1 MAAVRAAPAVP
12 MGHHAFGK
20 YTFEFSGDADG
31 PVRVRPLEPGP
42 YKGPT
47 TLLLE
52 TFNPT
57 YSHRR
62 GYTLSRTK
70 AAAFFQAAKEG
81 KASSPQALAKE
92 ASIAARN
99 KATNEAVLR
108 LVAESGGRIEGD
120 RAFIDTAYGR
130 LRVHPSGPTFI
141 ATMFEDPEKAKRFLG
156 PRSSASG
163 KWNFHGDRAPDMFK
177 RELGILLSMQCGDH
191 VDCMEDEALG
201 RACLIDQARGR
212 AGGRTAAPATA
223 MRFVVD
229 SFTVQAFVD
238 NVYAGDLSFSLYRN
252 RPEDVEIDAI
262 VVEPPFQRKGVG
274 RALVLALRRQL
285 HRRTRVRY
293 AHADFASRAS
303 LHMMIATLG
312 APLLLDNGIRCVS
325 VEEAERALPAVSRTS
340 TTEGGK
346 LVVEGGAG
354 IHGAFW
360 IGKGPRPKKSPFPCD

>member
-31 PVRVRPLEPGP
+31 PV
-42 YKGPT
+42 
-47 TLLLE
+47 
-52 TFNPT
+52 
-57 YSHRR
+57 
-62 GYTLSRTK
+62 
-70 AAAFFQAAKEG
+70 
-81 KASSPQALAKE
+81 
-92 ASIAARN
+92 
-99 KATNEAVLR
+99 
-108 LVAESGGRIEGD
+108 
-120 RAFIDTAYGR
+120 
-130 LRVHPSGPTFI
+130 
-141 ATMFEDPEKAKRFLG
+141 
-156 PRSSASG
+156 
-163 KWNFHGDRAPDMFK
+163 
-177 RELGILLSMQCGDH
+177 
-191 VDCMEDEALG
+191 
-201 RACLIDQARGR
+201 
-212 AGGRTAAPATA
+212 
-223 MRFVVD
+223 
-229 SFTVQAFVD
+229 TVQAFVD
-238 NVYAGDLSFSLYRN
+238 SVYAGDLSFSLYRN

-274 RALVLALRRQL
+274 RALVLTLRRQL